1 MTPSNGIADVSPI
14 RCRLSQRADAARGF
28 TLVELL
34 VVLAIVGLLVAV
46 AAPAYRSHVQ
56 RAHRAQAAAALLQAQ
71 QFMERLYS
79 VRGTYLNSSGTL
91 PTLPVA
97 LQSVSSEGRELYRL
111 KIERADA
118 VGYELR
124 AEPQEALGV
133 DPCGALT
140 LDQTSLKGRTGQGA
154 SVQACWR

>member
-1 MTPSNGIADVSPI
+1 MIPSKGLAEVGPV
-14 RCRLSQRADAARGF
+14 RYHLSKRARRSRGF

-34 VVLAIVGLLVAV
+34 IVLAIVGLLVAV

-79 VRGTYLNSSGTL
+79 VQGTYLNSSGAL

-97 LQSVSSEGRELYRL
+97 LQTVSSEGRQLYRL

-124 AEPQEALGV
+124 AEPQEALGA
-133 DPCGALT
+133 DPCGTLT

>member
-1 MTPSNGIADVSPI
+1 MTPAPCLPDLGP
-14 RCRLSQRADAARGF
+14 ARVCSAGQARPLGF
-28 TLVELL
+28 TLIELL
-34 VVLAIVGLLVAV
+34 VVLVIIGLLVAV

-79 VRGTYLNSSGTL
+79 VQGSYLSTGATL
-91 PTLPVA
+91 PILPA
-97 LQSVSSEGRELYRL
+97 SLQTVSSEGRVLYRL

-118 VGYELR
+118 AAYELR
-124 AEPQEALGV
+124 AEPQEALGE
-133 DPCGALT
+133 DPCGTLT
-140 LDQTSLKGRTGQGA
+140 LDHTSLKGRTGQGA

>member
-1 MTPSNGIADVSPI
+1 
-14 RCRLSQRADAARGF
+14 LGF
-28 TLVELL
+28 TLIELMIVL
-34 VVLAIVGLLVAV
+34 VIIGLLAAVAV
-46 AAPAYRSHVQ
+46 PAYRSHVQ

-79 VRGTYLNSSGTL
+79 VQGSYLSAGGTL
-91 PTLPVA
+91 PILPVA
-97 LQSVSSEGRELYRL
+97 LQTVSSEGRVLYRL

-118 VGYELR
+118 AGYDLR
-124 AEPQEALGV
+124 ADPQEALGE

-140 LDQTSLKGRTGQGA
+140 LDHTSLKGRTGSGA